1 MHSFTHSL
9 ERITNEY
16 NSLLTKRAGMF
27 SDANDFPP
35 LTQENLISMI
45 RHFIGLRMAL
55 IADPNKPCLKV
66 VGEKDPAHIENLP
79 VMKALYP
86 DAKIIHIIRDGR
98 AVVVSAWHNNLKNN
112 TPGVKEAGFDKFMNE
127 AARQWGLILQR
138 AIKDSPIL
146 GDRYLE
152 VRYEDLVQD
161 AFPHLMR
168 ILKHLGVDCSEEIV
182 RACIDAASFEN
193 LSKGRSQGQEDAKS
207 FFRKGIA
214 DDWKNYM
221 TTAQIQRF
229 NARSGGMLE
238 ELGYLG

>member
-1 MHSFTHSL
+1 MHAFTLSL

-16 NSLLTKRAGMF
+16 NNLLKKRVGLF

-35 LTQENLISMI
+35 LTQGDLISMV
-45 RHFIGLRMAL
+45 RHFISLRMAL
-55 IADPNKPCLKV
+55 IADPNKPNLKV
-66 VGEKDPAHIENLP
+66 VGEKDPTHIENLP

-127 AARQWGLILQR
+127 AARQWGLIIQR
-138 AIKDSPIL
+138 AIKDAPIL

-152 VRYEDLVQD
+152 VRYEDLVRD

-168 ILKHLGVDCSEEIV
+168 ILRHLGVDCSEEIV
-182 RACIDAASFEN
+182 RACINASSFEN
-193 LSKGRSQGQEDAKS
+193 LSEGRSQGQEDSKS

-214 DDWKNYM
+214 DDWKTQM
-221 TTAQIQRF
+221 TPAQIQRF
-229 NARSGGMLE
+229 DARSGGMLG